1 MVLQGI
7 IVHDVLGHPKILLD
21 QLWDGLTVLSFGEKI
36 KQYPDLFQELFVL
49 QDKELIPSD
58 VIRVLQ
64 FPKPAS
70 SMEANIESY
79 LVEYL
84 QNASLETLKQFLVFS
99 TGAPCLPHF
108 GLGKIEIECDNVTS
122 IFASTCLKSITFPQ
136 VFPDKM
142 TFQVPLK
149 Q

>member
-1 MVLQGI
+1 M
-7 IVHDVLGHPKILLD
+7 
-21 QLWDGLTVLSFGEKI
+21 
-36 KQYPDLFQELFVL
+36 L

-58 VIRVLQ
+58 VIGVLQ

-70 SMEANIESY
+70 SMEATIESY

-84 QNASLETLKQFLVFS
+84 QNASLETLNQFLVFS

-108 GLGKIEIECDNVTS
+108 GLGKIEIKCDYVTS

-136 VFPDKM
+136 VFPGKM
-142 TFQVPLK
+142 TFSSSLEAVISVTTK
-149 Q
+149 SFNCV

>member
-1 MVLQGI
+1 M
-7 IVHDVLGHPKILLD
+7 
-21 QLWDGLTVLSFGEKI
+21 

-70 SMEANIESY
+70 SMEATTESY

-84 QNASLETLKQFLVFS
+84 QNASLETLNQFLVFS

-108 GLGKIEIECDNVTS
+108 GLGKIEINCDNVTS
-122 IFASTCLKSITFPQ
+122 IFASTCLKSVTFPQ
-136 VFPDKM
+136 VLPDKM